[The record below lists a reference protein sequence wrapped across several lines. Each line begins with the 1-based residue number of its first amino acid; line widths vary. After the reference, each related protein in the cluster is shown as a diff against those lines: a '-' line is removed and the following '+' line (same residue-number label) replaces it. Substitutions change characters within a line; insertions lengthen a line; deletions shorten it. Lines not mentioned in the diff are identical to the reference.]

1 MSEVTVDSPL
11 LSIDETADYLKVSV
25 STLARMRR
33 DKNGPKYV
41 QIGYRVTYRKED
53 LDAYIKSKLV

>member
-1 MSEVTVDSPL
+1 MSEVAVDSPL
-11 LSIDETADYLKVSV
+11 LSIEETADYLKVSI

-33 DKNGPKYV
+33 DKNGPKHV

-53 LDAYIKSKLV
+53 LDAYIESKLV